1 MIESMIMK
9 DKEIVAAL
17 KNFKKEDM
25 KKLDDIITN
34 YMNIKY
40 SSSIRTKAIDKAVDF
55 INGKKFSAM
64 ELDEMFYV
72 LNDIQDDIAQF
83 SDELNI
89 NSDIKVALFLTVD
102 EIENELNERGFE
114 L

>member
-1 MIESMIMK
+1 
-9 DKEIVAAL
+9 
-17 KNFKKEDM
+17 
-25 KKLDDIITN
+25 
-34 YMNIKY
+34 
-40 SSSIRTKAIDKAVDF
+40 
-55 INGKKFSAM
+55 
-64 ELDEMFYV
+64 MFYV

>member
-1 MIESMIMK
+1 MLESMIMK
-9 DKEIVAAL
+9 DKEIVTAL

-25 KKLDDIITN
+25 QKLYDIITN
-34 YMNIKY
+34 HINIKY
-40 SSSIRTKAIDKAVDF
+40 SSSIRTKAIDKAIDF
-55 INGKKFSAM
+55 INGKKFGSI

-83 SDELNI
+83 SNELNI

-102 EIENELNERGFE
+102 EIENELNGRGFE

>member
-1 MIESMIMK
+1 MLESMIMK
-9 DKEIVAAL
+9 DKEIVTAL

-25 KKLDDIITN
+25 QKLDDIITN
-34 YMNIKY
+34 YMNIKN
-40 SSSIRTKAIDKAVDF
+40 SSSIRTKAIDKAIDF
-55 INGKKFSAM
+55 INGKKFGSI
-64 ELDEMFYV
+64 ELDEMFDI

-83 SDELNI
+83 SDKLNI

-102 EIENELNERGFE
+102 EIENELNGRGFE

>member
-25 KKLDDIITN
+25 KKLDDTITN

-64 ELDEMFYV
+64 ELDEMYDI
-72 LNDIQDDIAQF
+72 LNDVQDDIAQF

-89 NSDIKVALFLTVD
+89 NSNIKVALFLTVD
-102 EIENELNERGFE
+102 EIENELNERGLE

>member
-1 MIESMIMK
+1 
-9 DKEIVAAL
+9 
-17 KNFKKEDM
+17 
-25 KKLDDIITN
+25 
-34 YMNIKY
+34 
-40 SSSIRTKAIDKAVDF
+40 
-55 INGKKFSAM
+55 
-64 ELDEMFYV
+64 MFYI

-102 EIENELNERGFE
+102 EIENELNGRGFE

>member
-1 MIESMIMK
+1 MLESMIMK
-9 DKEIVAAL
+9 DKEIVTAL

-25 KKLDDIITN
+25 QKLDDIITN
-34 YMNIKY
+34 HINIKY
-40 SSSIRTKAIDKAVDF
+40 SSSIRTKAIDKVIDF
-55 INGKKFSAM
+55 INGKKFGSI

-72 LNDIQDDIAQF
+72 LNDIQDDIAKF

-89 NSDIKVALFLTVD
+89 KSDIKVALFLTVD
-102 EIENELNERGFE
+102 EIENELNGRGFE

>member
-25 KKLDDIITN
+25 QKLEDIITN

-55 INGKKFSAM
+55 INGKNFSAM
-64 ELDEMFYV
+64 ELDEMFDI
-72 LNDIQDDIAQF
+72 LNDVQDDIAQF
-83 SDELNI
+83 SDKLKI
-89 NSDIKVALFLTVD
+89 DSDIKVALFLTVD
-102 EIENELNERGFE
+102 KIETELNERGFE

>member
-1 MIESMIMK
+1 MK
-9 DKEIVAAL
+9 DKEIVTTL

-25 KKLDDIITN
+25 KKLDDTITN

-64 ELDEMFYV
+64 ELDEMYDI
-72 LNDIQDDIAQF
+72 LNDVQDDIAQF
-83 SDELNI
+83 SDKLKIDN
-89 NSDIKVALFLTVD
+89 NIKVALFLTAD
-102 EIENELNERGFE
+102 KIETELSKRGFE

>member
-1 MIESMIMK
+1 MPESMIMK
-9 DKEIVAAL
+9 DKEIVTAL

-25 KKLDDIITN
+25 QKLDDIITN
-34 YMNIKY
+34 HINIKY
-40 SSSIRTKAIDKAVDF
+40 SSSIRTQAIDKAIDF
-55 INGKKFSAM
+55 INGKKFGSI
-64 ELDEMFYV
+64 ELDEMFYI

-102 EIENELNERGFE
+102 EIENELNGRGFE